1 MKTFKIDI
9 KETLSRTIEIKA
21 NSIDDALYEIKKR
34 YNSEEIILDYDDFV
48 DTEFLEI
55 KDIKD
60 NLAEDF
66 RVKLIRVKS
75 ILTIL
80 IKKILS
86 VNK

>member
-55 KDIKD
+55 KDID
-60 NLAEDF
+60 ENLTEGL
-66 RVKLIRVKS
+66 RVE
-75 ILTIL
+75 
-80 IKKILS
+80 
-86 VNK
+86 